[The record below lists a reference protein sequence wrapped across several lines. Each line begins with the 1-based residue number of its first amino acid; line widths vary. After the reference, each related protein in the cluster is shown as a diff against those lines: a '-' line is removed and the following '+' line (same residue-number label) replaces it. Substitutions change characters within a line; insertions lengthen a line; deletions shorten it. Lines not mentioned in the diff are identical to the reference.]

1 MKTKHIFYS
10 MALVA
15 VLGSCTA
22 EEFNTVES
30 NKQDLSVRPL
40 LGDIELATESAQTRF
55 GMSENGSTAPVFVDG
70 DKLGAAIIDVP
81 TYTAGSYDGTDPI
94 TQYDI
99 VEYYSCNNAF
109 TRQNGVWTVDQP
121 MVEGNYLFYAPY
133 NEKMQAR
140 TPLSITL
147 PEEQDAS
154 EATSALKDFY
164 NSGNVVRLG
173 YQFLAAKNG
182 EAQKPSVRMYDVFA
196 YPQFTIKNNFE
207 GYLVDEYHTNGI
219 KFNGGTITLNKVEI
233 SQVVTANTANVNA
246 VVCGGVIKH
255 AGTSQTAEEALT
267 AEEGIVSK
275 FIQLDKDND
284 KVYEIIGK
292 WAQSPMVTYTSVLLS
307 STTTGCD
314 KVASG
319 TGSVTTPDRTAGII
333 TTLDFNQKELAQGEE
348 YVFNAVLPA
357 MQYSN
362 VTNSLR
368 LKLYVTINEKQY
380 VIEDATVSLTPQGA
394 FSNVTG
400 AKGGLLK
407 NSVAGTVTLISGQ
420 KYPQEELNYD
430 PKNGGLTAKGSAG
443 DILTFNLTGGLAQ
456 VATEIPE
463 TSVTPEVDKIKNN
476 TEFINFFKEQ
486 LNGSALTEGASIDG
500 AEYAFDENNTVVI
513 NAELIDALSIYNNKG
528 TLTINTALPI
538 ATDVT
543 IAGISSNKVTFSSA
557 NGKSYTITLGTDYI
571 ISVGSGITVNMD
583 GTKTV
588 IVNNNENSLTNSG
601 TIKSLYV
608 MSGKEL
614 TTNAAVENIDNIIN
628 YGTLSANHAI
638 ECTSILN
645 KNVMN
650 VSALV
655 SSNITNNGTIN
666 INNASAGV
674 QVSAGEG
681 SIVVPDEYDAASIL
695 VTGTQTMVYDLGS
708 GELSAAAI
716 TEAETSGHSFNVVKT
731 SGKVTLTN
739 EVVNAF
745 ESIDTIE
752 ASGNIIESKEN
763 ATIDLTGLTIILSG
777 SPTWTGNSSSATT
790 VENAKIEVAANQTL
804 TLKTIAVKGV
814 ATLGANA
821 KIVAD
826 GTFSTWN
833 GAASGQE

>member
-1 MKTKHIFYS
+1 

-81 TYTAGSYDGTDPI
+81 NYTAGTYNGTDPI
-94 TQYDI
+94 TQYNI

-154 EATSALKDFY
+154 EATSALKSFY

-207 GYLVDEYHTNGI
+207 GYLVDENHTNGI
-219 KFNGGTITLNKVEI
+219 KFNGGIITLNKVEI
-233 SQVVTANTANVNA
+233 SQVATTAPTTVND

-255 AGTSQTAEEALT
+255 ANTATT
-267 AEEGIVSK
+267 ASSVISGVVSE
-275 FIQLDKDND
+275 FIQLEDK
-284 KVYEIIGK
+284 IGD
-292 WAQSPMVTYTSVLLS
+292 WAQSPMETYTSDLLS
-307 STTTGCD
+307 DTKTER
-314 KVASG
+314 
-319 TGSVTTPDRTAGII
+319 SVI

-357 MQYSN
+357 MQYSDG
-362 VTNSLR
+362 TNSLR

-380 VIEDATVSLTPQGA
+380 VIEDATVTLTPQGA
-394 FSNVTG
+394 FNSVSV

-407 NSVAGTVTLISGQ
+407 NSVAETVTLISGQ

-430 PKNGGLTAKGSAG
+430 PENGGLTAKGSAG
-443 DILTFNLTGGLAQ
+443 DILTFDLTGGLTQ

-463 TSVTPEVDKIKNN
+463 TPVTPEVDKIKNN

-486 LNGSALTEGASIDG
+486 LNGSALTEGTSIDG
-500 AEYAFDENNTVVI
+500 TTYAFDDNNTVVI
-513 NAELIDALSIYNNKG
+513 NTELIDALSIYNNKG

-543 IAGISSNKVTFSSA
+543 IAEISSTKVTFSSA
-557 NGKSYTITLGTDYI
+557 NGKSYTITLGANYI
-571 ISVGSGITVNMD
+571 INDGTGITVNMD
-583 GTKTV
+583 ETKTV
-588 IVNNNENSLTNSG
+588 IVNNTENSLTNNG

-608 MSGKEL
+608 MSDKEL
-614 TTNAAVENIDNIIN
+614 TTSADVENIDNIIN
-628 YGTLSANHAI
+628 YGTLTVNHAI

-645 KNVMN
+645 KRLMN

-666 INNASAGV
+666 IKNSGAGV

-681 SIVVPDEYDAASIL
+681 SIVVPAAYDGASIL

-708 GELSAAAI
+708 DDLSDAAI
-716 TEAETSGHSFNVVKT
+716 TGAETSGHSFNVVKT

-804 TLKTIAVKGV
+804 TLTSIAVKGV

>member
-94 TQYDI
+94 TQYNI

-154 EATSALKDFY
+154 EATSALKSFY

-207 GYLVDEYHTNGI
+207 GYLVDENHTNAI

-233 SQVVTANTANVNA
+233 SQVVTATAAANQ

-255 AGTSQTAEEALT
+255 ANSVTTASNVTS
-267 AEEGIVSK
+267 GVVSE
-275 FIQLDKDND
+275 FIQLENQ
-284 KVYEIIGK
+284 IGD
-292 WAQSPMVTYTSVLLS
+292 WAQSPMETYTSDLLS
-307 STTTGCD
+307 DTKTQR
-314 KVASG
+314 
-319 TGSVTTPDRTAGII
+319 SVI
-333 TTLDFNQKELAQGEE
+333 TTLDFGQKELAQGEE

-357 MQYSN
+357 MLYSDP
-362 VTNSLR
+362 TNSLH

-394 FSNVTG
+394 FSNVTDE
-400 AKGGLLK
+400 KGGLLK

-443 DILTFNLTGGLAQ
+443 DILTFNLTGGLAAGKVQ

-463 TSVTPEVDKIKNN
+463 TPVTPEVDKIKNN

-528 TLTINTALPI
+528 TLKINTALPI

-543 IAGISSNKVTFSSA
+543 IAEISSSNVTFSSV
-557 NGKSYTITLGTDYI
+557 NGKSYTIELGTYYT
-571 ISVGSGITVNMD
+571 ISSGTGITVN
-583 GTKTV
+583 GGETKTV
-588 IVNNNENSLTNSG
+588 IVNNTENSLTNSG

-614 TTNAAVENIDNIIN
+614 TTNAAVENIGNIIN
-628 YGTLSANHAI
+628 YGTLRANHAI

-708 GELSAAAI
+708 DELSAAAI
-716 TEAETSGHSFNVVKT
+716 TGAETSGHSFNVVKT

-804 TLKTIAVKGV
+804 TLTTIAVKGV

>member
-1 MKTKHIFYS
+1 

-22 EEFNTVES
+22 DEFNTVES

-94 TQYDI
+94 TQYHI

-147 PEEQDAS
+147 PEDQDAS

-164 NSGNVVRLG
+164 DSGNVVRLG

-196 YPQFTIKNNFE
+196 YPQFTIKNNFK
-207 GYLVDEYHTNGI
+207 GYLVDDNHQNGI
-219 KFNGGTITLNKVEI
+219 KFNGGTITLDKVEI
-233 SQVVTANTANVNA
+233 SQVVTATPTTVND

-255 AGTSQTAEEALT
+255 ANSSTTASSVIS
-267 AEEGIVSK
+267 GVVSE
-275 FIQLDKDND
+275 FIQLEDK
-284 KVYEIIGK
+284 IGD
-292 WAQSPMVTYTSVLLS
+292 WAQSPMETYTSDLLS
-307 STTTGCD
+307 NTKTER
-314 KVASG
+314 
-319 TGSVTTPDRTAGII
+319 SVI
-333 TTLDFNQKELAQGEE
+333 TTLDFGQKELAQGEE

-362 VTNSLR
+362 TTNSLR

-380 VIEDATVSLTPQGA
+380 VIEDATVTLTPQGA
-394 FSNVTG
+394 FNSVTV
-400 AKGGLLK
+400 ANGGLLK

-430 PKNGGLTAKGSAG
+430 PENGGLTAKGSAG
-443 DILTFNLTGGLAQ
+443 DILTFDLTGGLAAGEVQ

-463 TSVTPEVDKIKNN
+463 IPVTPEVDKIKNN

-486 LNGSALTEGASIDG
+486 LNGSALTEGASIEG
-500 AEYAFDENNTVVI
+500 ATYAFDDNNTVVI

-543 IAGISSNKVTFSSA
+543 IAEISSSNVTFSSV
-557 NGKSYTITLGTDYI
+557 NGKSYTIELGTYYT
-571 ISVGSGITVNMD
+571 ISTGIGITVNMD
-583 GTKTV
+583 ETKTV
-588 IVNNNENSLTNSG
+588 IVNNTENSLTNNG
-601 TIKSLYV
+601 AIKSLYV
-608 MSGKEL
+608 MPGKEL
-614 TTNAAVENIDNIIN
+614 TTSADVENIDNIIN
-628 YGTLSANHAI
+628 YGTLTAAHAI

-666 INNASAGV
+666 IKNASAGV

-681 SIVVPDEYDAASIL
+681 SIVVPAANVGASIL
-695 VTGTQTMVYDLGS
+695 VTGAQTMVYDLDTAN
-708 GELSAAAI
+708 LDATAI
-716 TEAETSGHSFNVVKT
+716 STAETSGHSFNVVKT
-731 SGKVTLTN
+731 SGNVILTKD
-739 EVVNAF
+739 VVNAF

-752 ASGNIIESKEN
+752 ASGTKIFSQEN
-763 ATIDLTGLTIILSG
+763 ATIDLTGLTIKLSG
-777 SPTWTGNSSSATT
+777 SPTWTGNSSSATI
-790 VENAKIEVAANQTL
+790 VENAKIELGANVTL

-814 ATLGANA
+814 ATLGANT

>member
-55 GMSENGSTAPVFVDG
+55 GMSENGFTAPVFVDG

-81 TYTAGSYDGTDPI
+81 TYTAGRYDGTDPI
-94 TQYDI
+94 TQYNI

-154 EATSALKDFY
+154 EATSALKSFY

-207 GYLVDEYHTNGI
+207 GYLVDENHTNGI
-219 KFNGGTITLNKVEI
+219 KFNGGTITLDKVEI
-233 SQVVTANTANVNA
+233 SQVVTATAAANQ

-255 AGTSQTAEEALT
+255 ANSVITASNVTS
-267 AEEGIVSK
+267 GVVSE
-275 FIQLDKDND
+275 FIQLENQ
-284 KVYEIIGK
+284 IGD
-292 WAQSPMVTYTSVLLS
+292 WAQSPMETYTSDLLS
-307 STTTGCD
+307 DTKTQR
-314 KVASG
+314 
-319 TGSVTTPDRTAGII
+319 SVI
-333 TTLDFNQKELAQGEE
+333 TTLDFGQKELAQGKE

-362 VTNSLR
+362 TTNSLR

-380 VIEDATVSLTPQGA
+380 VIEDATVTLTPQGA
-394 FSNVTG
+394 FSNVTD

-430 PKNGGLTAKGSAG
+430 PENGGLTAKGSAG
-443 DILTFNLTGGLAQ
+443 DILTFNLTGGLTQ

-463 TSVTPEVDKIKNN
+463 TPVTPEVDKIKNN

-486 LNGSALTEGASIDG
+486 LNGSALIEGSSITG
-500 AEYAFDENNTVVI
+500 ATYAFDENNTVVI
-513 NAELIDALSIYNNKG
+513 NTELIDALSIYNNKG

-543 IAGISSNKVTFSSA
+543 IAGINGTDVTFSSA
-557 NGKSYTITLGTDYI
+557 NGKSYTIALGTNYT
-571 ISVGSGITVNMD
+571 ISSGTGITVNMNE
-583 GTKTV
+583 TKTV
-588 IVNNNENSLTNSG
+588 IVNATENTLSNSG

-608 MSGKEL
+608 MPGKEL
-614 TTNAAVENIDNIIN
+614 TTSADVENIDNIIN
-628 YGTLSANHAI
+628 YGTLTANNAI

-645 KNVMN
+645 ENVMN

-708 GELSAAAI
+708 DELSAAAI
-716 TEAETSGHSFNVVKT
+716 TGAETSGHSFNVVKT

-804 TLKTIAVKGV
+804 TLTTIAVKGV